1 MESASAQVRLRVR
14 LRARAVRRL
23 ARVRH
28 QQDRRRSAALA
39 ERADLAPVA
48 DDGGALPGAELRARK
63 AARRALVASW
73 RAQGRLLDTND
84 LIMGAAV
91 RAELAA
97 RGWDRPW
104 PEPGTDAPA
113 SGRWPGSRS
122 SGYPGA
128 VVVLLDTALVRRV
141 RAACWAHSAPAIA
154 AIREWREAHPTLTHR
169 WLSPELWAEYDAL
182 ADRVVTPSAVYRAGL
197 DRVLFTAH
205 TGDPLGDL

>member
-1 MESASAQVRLRVR
+1 MNSFPSQVRLSIR
-14 LRARAVRRL
+14 LGARTATRL
-23 ARVRH
+23 ARVRE
-28 QQDRRRSAALA
+28 QQSRRRAQALA
-39 ERADLAPVA
+39 ARPELALA
-48 DDGGALPGAELRARK
+48 DDNGEALAATVVRERK
-63 AARRALVASW
+63 AARRTLVAAW

-84 LIMGAAV
+84 LLVDAAV
-91 RAELAA
+91 RAELVA

-113 SGRWPGSRS
+113 SGRWPGARS

-154 AIREWREAHPTLTHR
+154 AIREWREAHPSLTHR
-169 WLSPELWAEYDAL
+169 WLSPQLWAEYDAL
-182 ADRVVTPSAVYRAGL
+182 ADRVVTPSAVYRTGL